1 MAVSRSSLSS
11 RRCRPPRLL
20 RTRVATPGRRS
31 RSASTSPS
39 AVCGAKPSTAGKR
52 PSSSIRAMPP
62 RSTTWRLPTSTR
74 ASWAKRA
81 RPTKKRWSSTR
92 TTRRSNRTS
101 SSSRK
106 SMTAPVRRKSRKNHR
121 LLAGALA
128 ALGAATIVACG
139 PDTFEIPIE
148 TPIQPKLDVSAF
160 QRVLVAGFV
169 AGGTEDLD
177 TNQETVRLLRG
188 QLRNKSSLKVIDA
201 DVMPLMDIAQDQN
214 KTANAAE
221 GASSAGSTEAAPA
234 GPAVAGAGSSP
245 SPTGGQALPLPQHIK
260 DEKDLEP
267 YERLFANVTYWK
279 MIGEEYQNPLI
290 VTGTVLFMPN
300 SRSGFVQRDQEVY
313 DQFGRRSVRPI
324 RTYMERKGFVLRPKF
339 VFIDGRTGATM
350 YSESYREEIL
360 YNAQQNT
367 PALSSYFELMDRLVP
382 NFLSTLSSQKIK
394 GTRVLLK

>member
-1 MAVSRSSLSS
+1 
-11 RRCRPPRLL
+11 
-20 RTRVATPGRRS
+20 
-31 RSASTSPS
+31 
-39 AVCGAKPSTAGKR
+39 
-52 PSSSIRAMPP
+52 
-62 RSTTWRLPTSTR
+62 
-74 ASWAKRA
+74 
-81 RPTKKRWSSTR
+81 
-92 TTRRSNRTS
+92 
-101 SSSRK
+101 
-106 SMTAPVRRKSRKNHR
+106 MTAPVRRKSRKNHR

-177 TNQETVRLLRG
+177 TNQETVRLLRS
-188 QLRNKSSLKVIDA
+188 QLRNKSQLKVIDA

-221 GASSAGSTEAAPA
+221 GAGSAGTAETTPA
-234 GPAVAGAGSSP
+234 GPAAATGAGSSP
-245 SPTGGQALPLPQHIK
+245 GSTAGQALPLPQHIK

-382 NFLSTLSSQKIK
+382 NFLSALSTQKIK